1 MAALFLLSRAVGL
14 LPWRWLRVPGALL
27 GVLAGSILRIR
38 RRQVEG
44 AMRRAGIDL
53 VPETARRMYGSLG
66 TALFEFLWMVGRRVS
81 PVFAVRLTD
90 RAQIALGRRSRERPV
105 GLPTGRSG
113 ELPAGFPAGRGLVI
127 ATAHTGNWDLVACAA
142 SQGHMPLTVLT
153 KRLRVQWLDRL
164 WQSERASRSIELL
177 DGEGVFGRAIDSIA
191 RGRDVA
197 MMIDQAP
204 ERTSAVTEAPFL
216 GEKAR
221 CDMMAALLAARTG
234 VNLVLALACRHADGM
249 YVVDVPLVLE
259 PPARA
264 TRAWAE
270 QATRVL
276 NAELE
281 RFVRANPSQWL
292 WLHRRWKP
300 LSATAL
306 SAAQVVLSLEP

>member
-1 MAALFLLSRAVGL
+1 MLALALLSRAVGC
-14 LPWRWLRVPGALL
+14 LPWRWLRLPGALI
-27 GVLAGSILRIR
+27 GVLAGSLLRIR
-38 RRQVEG
+38 RRQVEE
-44 AMRRAGIDL
+44 AMRRAGL
-53 VPETARRMYGSLG
+53 EGVPATARQMYASLG
-66 TALFEFLWMVGRRVS
+66 TALFEFLWMVGRRAS

-90 RAQIALGRRSRERPV
+90 RARIALARSHER
-105 GLPTGRSG
+105 
-113 ELPAGFPAGRGLVI
+113 PAGFPAGRGLII

-142 SQGHMPLTVLT
+142 AQGHMPLTVIT
-153 KRLRVQWLDRL
+153 KRLRVRWLDRL
-164 WQSERASRSIELL
+164 WQSERASRGIELL

-191 RGRDVA
+191 RGRAVA

-270 QATRVL
+270 QATRAL

-281 RFVRANPSQWL
+281 RFVRANPPQWL